1 MNKYKVLGLSFLL
14 AIGFTGNA
22 QQNKK
27 SKQKYSADSQIVMS
41 KDELKS
47 FLKMVAEKRIEQ
59 IKRFE
64 KQDSISYYV
73 GSFSEVPVQKS
84 QKAKKSCGSCQK
96 NDLASQVQKV
106 NDRLDNLMLALI
118 GKGGAS
124 NVVVPGQGSTTSYLD
139 NGTSSQIS
147 ALEQK
152 LDSLKRLQSSFNNST
167 STISPERR
175 SALEELLAK
184 YKNFKRQV
192 YFANNSYAVSSDDIA
207 YINDVAKVLKQNP
220 ELSVVLEG
228 YASNVGSVE
237 YNNQLSMK
245 RAEAITKA
253 LVDRGISRDRLYS
266 AFFGID
272 KGVPAA
278 KARRVDMTVV
288 IK

>member
-22 QQNKK
+22 QQNKQ
-27 SKQKYSADSQIVMS
+27 SKYKDTESQIVMS

-47 FLKMVAEKRIEQ
+47 FLKMVAEKRLEQ
-59 IKRFE
+59 LK
-64 KQDSISYYV
+64 KQDV
-73 GSFSEVPVQKS
+73 GSLNYNVVAPKPSKVQKS
-84 QKAKKSCGSCQK
+84 CSSCQK

-118 GKGGAS
+118 GKGGVS
-124 NVVVPGQGSTTSYLD
+124 NVVVPGQGTSYLD
-139 NGTSSQIS
+139 NGTSSQTS
-147 ALEQK
+147 ALEQR
-152 LDSLKRLQSSFNNST
+152 LDSLKRLQST
-167 STISPERR
+167 SEISPERR

-192 YFANNSYAVSSDDIA
+192 FFANDSYTISSDDIA
-207 YINDVAKVLKQNP
+207 YIKDVAKVLKQNP

-228 YASNVGSVE
+228 YASNVGSAE

-245 RAEAITKA
+245 RAEAIRKA
-253 LVDRGISRDRLYS
+253 LVDKGISRDRLYS

-272 KGVPAA
+272 ENVPAA

>member
-73 GSFSEVPVQKS
+73 GSFSEVPAQKS

-184 YKNFKRQV
+184 YKKLQKTSLFCK
-192 YFANNSYAVSSDDIA
+192 
-207 YINDVAKVLKQNP
+207 
-220 ELSVVLEG
+220 
-228 YASNVGSVE
+228 
-237 YNNQLSMK
+237 
-245 RAEAITKA
+245 
-253 LVDRGISRDRLYS
+253 
-266 AFFGID
+266 
-272 KGVPAA
+272 
-278 KARRVDMTVV
+278 
-288 IK
+288 

>member
-1 MNKYKVLGLSFLL
+1 ML
-14 AIGFTGNA
+14 ALGFTGNA
-22 QQNKK
+22 QQYKK
-27 SKQKYSADSQIVMS
+27 SKQYSTDSQIVMS

-59 IKRFE
+59 LK
-64 KQDSISYYV
+64 KQDVDSLRYYAV
-73 GSFSEVPVQKS
+73 APQPRRT
-84 QKAKKSCGSCQK
+84 QKSCGSCQK

-124 NVVVPGQGSTTSYLD
+124 NVVVPGQGTSYLD

-147 ALEQK
+147 ALEQR
-152 LDSLKRLQSSFNNST
+152 LDSLKSLQNSSY
-167 STISPERR
+167 ISPERR

-192 YFANNSYAVSSDDIA
+192 FFANDSYAVSSDDIA

-220 ELSVVLEG
+220 ELSVMLEG
-228 YASNVGSVE
+228 YASNVGSAE

-245 RAEAITKA
+245 RAEAIKKA
-253 LVDRGISRDRLYS
+253 LADRGISRDRLYS

-272 KGVPAA
+272 KNVPAA

>member
-27 SKQKYSADSQIVMS
+27 SKYKDTESQIVMS

-47 FLKMVAEKRIEQ
+47 FLKMVAEKRLEQ
-59 IKRFE
+59 LK
-64 KQDSISYYV
+64 KQDVDSLNYYAV
-73 GSFSEVPVQKS
+73 APMPRRAQ
-84 QKAKKSCGSCQK
+84 KSCGSCQK

-124 NVVVPGQGSTTSYLD
+124 NVVVPGQGTSYLD

-147 ALEQK
+147 ALEQR
-152 LDSLKRLQSSFNNST
+152 LDSLKSLQNSSY
-167 STISPERR
+167 ISPERR

-192 YFANNSYAVSSDDIA
+192 FFANDSYAVSSDDIA

-220 ELSVVLEG
+220 ELSVMLEG
-228 YASNVGSVE
+228 YASNVGSAE

-245 RAEAITKA
+245 RAEAIKKA
-253 LVDRGISRDRLYS
+253 LADRGISRDRLYS

-272 KGVPAA
+272 KNVPAA

>member
-47 FLKMVAEKRIEQ
+47 FLQMVAEKRIEQ

-124 NVVVPGQGSTTSYLD
+124 NIVVPGQGGALSLD
-139 NGTSSQIS
+139 NNDATTSQIS
-147 ALEQK
+147 ALERK
-152 LDSLKRLQSSFNNST
+152 IDSLRGLQSASY
-167 STISPERR
+167 ISPERR

-184 YKNFKRQV
+184 YKNFKKQV
-192 YFANNSYAVSSDDIA
+192 YFANNSYAVSQEDIA
-207 YINDVAKVLKQNP
+207 YINEVAKVLKQNP

-228 YASNVGSVE
+228 YASNVGSAA
-237 YNNQLSMK
+237 YNNQLSMR

-253 LVDRGISRDRLYS
+253 LVDRGVSRNRLYS

-272 KGVPAA
+272 KNVPAE